1 LLFAI
6 CDLFFPVYPGY
17 NYNIG
22 HELDDKGTC
31 ESNDGGKM
39 VSAIVMAG
47 YNNRRE
53 VKRYSRIV
61 AEHYGEKFIE
71 TGYKP
76 LREFSAVEDGRQV
89 SKPLIQYTL
98 EKLFVNELIDDIVIV
113 GHQMLLEQRLG
124 DFIQQSGKPCA
135 LVNQSSKI
143 PEDVVRRFK
152 IVRRKVKYNSVA
164 GNLIKGYAASN
175 AGRDQKHALFVASDS
190 PLTTNEF
197 VNRFLGVV
205 AQFKGEAAIILPA
218 ILIDEGEDVLGRPP
232 LRLINDAPF
241 KTGDRKDGY
250 GRQGFRLSSLI
261 YANPHMFDIN
271 TANTAYNLRKCLN
284 PNVQLKLFRI
294 TRSLGYPNVYSMYF
308 LRKDLSIRE
317 TANIVGAFFN
327 GRFELIP
334 MTGTE
339 ATYDYDGTDQ
349 EYRMIT
355 KMLQANEGRK
365 SVGSDL

>member
-1 LLFAI
+1 
-6 CDLFFPVYPGY
+6 
-17 NYNIG
+17 
-22 HELDDKGTC
+22 
-31 ESNDGGKM
+31 M

-47 YNNRRE
+47 YNNKRE

-76 LREFSAVEDGRQV
+76 LRQFSSVEKGRPV

-98 EKLFVNELIDDIVIV
+98 EKLFENEFIDDIVVV

-124 DFIQQSGKPCA
+124 DFIQQSGKPCR

-143 PEDVVRRFK
+143 PDDIVRRFK
-152 IVRRKVKYNSVA
+152 IVRRKVKYNSIA

-175 AGRDQKHALFVASDS
+175 AGQSQKHALFVASDS

-197 VNRFLGVV
+197 VNRFLKVV
-205 AQFKGEAAIILPA
+205 RQFREEAAIIIPA
-218 ILIDEGEDVLGRPP
+218 IIVDEGKDVLGRPP
-232 LRLINDAPF
+232 LRLINDSSF
-241 KTGDRKDGY
+241 KLGGQKDGY

-261 YANPHMFDIN
+261 CANPHRFDIN

-284 PNVQLKLFRI
+284 PKVQLKLFQI
-294 TRSLGYPNVYSMYF
+294 TRGLGYPNVYSKYF
-308 LRKDLSIRE
+308 LRKDLSIKE

-327 GRFELIP
+327 GRLEIIP
-334 MTGTE
+334 MTGIE

-355 KMLQANEGRK
+355 RMLRSGD
-365 SVGSDL
+365 G

>member
-1 LLFAI
+1 MNAP
-6 CDLFFPVYPGY
+6 DTA
-17 NYNIG
+17 
-22 HELDDKGTC
+22 KM
-31 ESNDGGKM
+31 GGKM

-47 YNNRRE
+47 YNNKRE

-71 TGYKP
+71 AGYKP
-76 LREFSAVEDGRQV
+76 LREFSFVENGRQV

-98 EKLFVNELIDDIVIV
+98 ERLFENKFIDDIVVV

-124 DFIQQSGKPCA
+124 EFIQQSGKPCC

-143 PEDVVRRFK
+143 PDDVARRFK
-152 IVRRKVKYNSVA
+152 IVGRKVKYNSIA

-175 AGRDQKHALFVASDS
+175 AARDQKHALFVASDS

-197 VNRFLGVV
+197 IHRFLEVV
-205 AQFKGEAAIILPA
+205 AQFKGKAAIIIPA
-218 ILIDEGEDVLGRPP
+218 ILIDEGQDKLGRPP
-232 LRLINDAPF
+232 LRLINDSAF
-241 KTGDRKDGY
+241 RLGDKKDGH

-261 YANPHMFDIN
+261 HANPHMFDIN

-284 PNVQLKLFRI
+284 PKVQLNLFRI
-294 TRSLGYPNVYSMYF
+294 TRGLGYPNVYSKYF
-308 LRKDLSIRE
+308 LRKDLSIKE
-317 TANIVGAFFN
+317 TANILGAFFN

-334 MTGTE
+334 MTGIE

-355 KMLQANEGRK
+355 RMLKTN
-365 SVGSDL
+365 V

>member
-1 LLFAI
+1 MHLI
-6 CDLFFPVYPGY
+6 Q
-17 NYNIG
+17 
-22 HELDDKGTC
+22 KRR
-31 ESNDGGKM
+31 GKM

-47 YNNRRE
+47 YNNKRE

-76 LREFSAVEDGRQV
+76 LRGFSSVENGREV

-98 EKLFVNELIDDIVIV
+98 ENLFENEFIDDIVIV

-124 DFIQQSGKPCA
+124 EFIQQSGKPCS

-143 PEDVVRRFK
+143 PEDVACRFK

-175 AGRDQKHALFVASDS
+175 AGRDKKHALFVASDS

-197 VNRFLGVV
+197 VNRFLEVTG
-205 AQFKGEAAIILPA
+205 QFKGEAAIIMPA

-232 LRLINDAPF
+232 LRLINDASF
-241 KTGDRKDGY
+241 KPGDKKDGH

-261 YANPHMFDIN
+261 YANPHRFDIN

-284 PNVQLKLFRI
+284 PKVQLKLFRI
-294 TRSLGYPNVYSMYF
+294 TRSLGYPNVYSKYF
-308 LRKDLSIRE
+308 LRKDLSVKE

-349 EYRMIT
+349 EYRLIT
-355 KMLQANEGRK
+355 RMLKTN
-365 SVGSDL
+365 V

>member
-1 LLFAI
+1 MR
-6 CDLFFPVYPGY
+6 
-17 NYNIG
+17 
-22 HELDDKGTC
+22 K
-31 ESNDGGKM
+31 KM

-47 YNNRRE
+47 YNNKRE

-76 LREFSAVEDGRQV
+76 LREFATIENGRQV
-89 SKPLIQYTL
+89 SKPLIQYIL
-98 EKLFVNELIDDIVIV
+98 ERLFENEIIDDIVIV

-124 DFIQQSGKPCA
+124 EYIQKFEKPCS

-143 PEDVVRRFK
+143 PEDIVRRFK
-152 IVRRKVKYNSVA
+152 IIRRKARYNSVA
-164 GNLIKGYAASN
+164 GNLIKGYAASRS
-175 AGRDQKHALFVASDS
+175 GRDQKHALFVASDS

-197 VNRFLGVV
+197 VNRFMEVV
-205 AQFKGEAAIILPA
+205 LQFKSEPAIIIPA
-218 ILIDEGEDVLGRPP
+218 ILIEEGKDKLGRPP
-232 LRLINDAPF
+232 LRLINDSGF
-241 KTGDRKDGY
+241 KVGDYTDRY

-284 PNVQLKLFRI
+284 PKVQLKLFKI
-294 TRSLGYPNVYSMYF
+294 TRGLGYPNVYSKYF
-308 LRKDLSIRE
+308 LRKDLSIKE

-327 GRFELIP
+327 GRLEVLP
-334 MTGTE
+334 MRGIK

-349 EYRMIT
+349 EYRLIT
-355 KMLQANEGRK
+355 RMLK
-365 SVGSDL
+365 SSDGDKS